1 MIKSVVEETKGESG
15 LCCASQKGQYKFTL
29 EYLITLRVSA
39 MIKASR
45 ALALISTVWFTCLK
59 NSVRRGRL
67 FQTGSV
73 AQQLRF
79 VGFFPWE
86 VFAAEVAVSCGFF
99 VDRVQQIQHLNQAI
113 RA

>member
-45 ALALISTVWFTCLK
+45 ALALISTVWFT
-59 NSVRRGRL
+59 
-67 FQTGSV
+67 
-73 AQQLRF
+73 
-79 VGFFPWE
+79 
-86 VFAAEVAVSCGFF
+86 
-99 VDRVQQIQHLNQAI
+99 
-113 RA
+113 

>member
-45 ALALISTVWFTCLK
+45 ALQGAGLDKYGASRALALISTVWFT
-59 NSVRRGRL
+59 
-67 FQTGSV
+67 
-73 AQQLRF
+73 
-79 VGFFPWE
+79 
-86 VFAAEVAVSCGFF
+86 
-99 VDRVQQIQHLNQAI
+99 
-113 RA
+113 